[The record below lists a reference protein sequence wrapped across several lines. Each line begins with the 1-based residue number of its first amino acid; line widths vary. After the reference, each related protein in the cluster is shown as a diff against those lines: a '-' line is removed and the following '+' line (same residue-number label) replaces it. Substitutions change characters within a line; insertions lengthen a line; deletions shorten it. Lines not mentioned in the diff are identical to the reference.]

1 MALTAQGVQA
11 LRLADIWKS
20 FDGVDALKG
29 VTFEAQA
36 GEIHALL
43 GENGA
48 GKSTLMAIAAG
59 SLEPD
64 RGLLELRG
72 EPVEATSPL
81 AVRQRGLSI
90 AYQHP
95 ALVPDLTVLENLA
108 MWLPGQAAAAG
119 KDTAPWASAALA
131 RVGCTAGLG
140 QRVASLSV
148 VQRQL
153 LEVAKSLAAD
163 PSVLILDEPT
173 ASLGAEETEVLFAE
187 LGRLARSGVAVIYI
201 THRLAEVRELCQQ
214 VTVLRDGA
222 VRGTFPVT
230 EITDAELLELIVGR
244 VVTTE
249 FPAKPDLASTG
260 PADGTAPDGTGGAP
274 LLHVAGLSGS
284 GFHDVSLDVP
294 AGEIVGLAGIVGN
307 GQSDFLRALAGLGPA
322 AGLGRGLM
330 GRGDGDGAGVA
341 ELNGTRLRPGRP
353 DAALHAGV
361 VYLSP
366 DRLSEGLFGTLSVRE
381 NALVSVL
388 GQYSRGGVLNRRA
401 EVRAVEAQRT
411 SLGIKT
417 ESVDANVL
425 SLSGGNQQKV
435 LLARA
440 LLNDTARLL
449 LADEP
454 TQGVDVGARTE
465 IYRILR
471 QAATDGAG
479 VIVVSSDIRE
489 LAGLCDRVV
498 VFSSGHTVA
507 ELRGDQVREDTIAH
521 AMLTSTRRR
530 KDGARR
536 PAAGGRLGAVRERL
550 AGLGRGDYAPSLVLA
565 LAVAGIALYTQLH
578 NARFL
583 SSFNISTL
591 TVLIAALAFVA
602 LGQEFVILTGG
613 IDLSV
618 GPLAGLTVVIGSF
631 FENDGKGPAEIIAGF
646 LVMLAAAL
654 LIGLFNGSLV
664 YYAKFTPIVA
674 TLVTYTALQGV
685 SLALRPF
692 QDGYISFAIING
704 ISDSAGPV
712 AIAFVVAAVA
722 AVVLERGLHR
732 ARWGRSVRAIGS
744 DAAAAYRLGVRP
756 AATVIGAYV
765 ACALFACLGGILL
778 MSQVGVGDPTQGV
791 NYTLASVTAVV
802 LGGTSIYGGRG
813 SFVGTL
819 FGAILVEQLL
829 NVTTF
834 LQLSQAWQYWFE
846 GVLVMV
852 AVGIYTQA
860 RVRSGRSPRTVMSGP
875 TISMGSK

>member
-11 LRLADIWKS
+11 LKLAGIWKS

-29 VTFEAQA
+29 VTFGAQA

-64 RGLLELRG
+64 RGQLELRG

-119 KDTAPWASAALA
+119 KDTASWASAALA

-187 LGRLARSGVAVIYI
+187 LRRLAGSGVAVVYI

-222 VRGTFPVT
+222 VRGTFRVA

-249 FPAKPDLASTG
+249 FPAKPA
-260 PADGTAPDGTGGAP
+260 PAADGTGTGP
-274 LLHVAGLSGS
+274 LLHVAELSGR

-294 AGEIVGLAGIVGN
+294 AGEIVGLAGIIGN
-307 GQSDFLRALAGLGPA
+307 GQSEFLRALAGLGPA
-322 AGLGRGLM
+322 AGLGRGLP
-330 GRGDGDGAGVA
+330 GRGGGDGTGVA

-353 DAALHAGV
+353 DAALRAGV

-388 GQYSRGGVLNRRA
+388 GQYSRGGVMNRRA
-401 EVRAVEAQRT
+401 EVRAVEEQRT
-411 SLGIKT
+411 RLGIKT
-417 ESVDANVL
+417 ESAEANVL

-440 LLNDTARLL
+440 LLNDGARLL

-471 QAATDGAG
+471 QAATDGTA

-507 ELRGDQVREDTIAH
+507 ELRGDEVREDTIAH

-530 KDGARR
+530 KDDARR
-536 PAAGGRLGAVRERL
+536 TAAGGRLGATADRL
-550 AGLGRGDYAPSLVLA
+550 GRLGRGDYGPAVVLA
-565 LAVAGIALYTQLH
+565 LAVVGISLYTQLH

-618 GPLAGLTVVIGSF
+618 GPLTGLTVVIGSF

-654 LIGLFNGSLV
+654 VVGLFNGSLV
-664 YYAKFTPIVA
+664 HYAKFTPIVA

-685 SLALRPF
+685 SLVLRPF

-712 AIAFVVAAVA
+712 AIAFVAAVAA

-732 ARWGRSVRAIGS
+732 ARWGRSVRAVGS
-744 DAAAAYRLGVRP
+744 DPAAAYRLGVRP

-765 ACALFACLGGILL
+765 ACSLFACLGGILL

-813 SFVGTL
+813 SFVGAL

-852 AVGIYTQA
+852 AVGVYTQA

-875 TISMGSK
+875 TVSMGSR